1 MLWAWGYSSMRG
13 YKQEKGSYFERFFD
27 KKKTIFLWLYPDK
40 ENRKFQLCLFF
51 HPCKISLAFIFN
63 VGISGIIF
71 FSFSKRI
78 PLFLPTFNVSQGLPA
93 LESMKTK
100 NENTIVAKHVSCIP
114 KYVSSLEKTQK
125 HTPSSTSLTYS
136 FQMQFYF
143 AFSFHLWFPS
153 SYCLLLGGRVKS
165 PSLSLLKDKS
175 DCL

>member
-1 MLWAWGYSSMRG
+1 MSWAKLKEFLIEQSSDRW
-13 YKQEKGSYFERFFD
+13 K
-27 KKKTIFLWLYPDK
+27 IWFLAHALDGVQRT
-40 ENRKFQLCLFF
+40 EC
-51 HPCKISLAFIFN
+51 C
-63 VGISGIIF
+63 
-71 FSFSKRI
+71 SKRI